1 MLHQRAGNPAEL
13 NRANR
18 TNPTTPTPGRSG
30 RWRAAKARRG
40 FPCGARTRHA
50 TRRRHGHGHRSPLH
64 DAARPGKHPRR
75 DSLSPVEAK
84 ELANGR
90 AAERDWLRETGR
102 RAFAQSLHEP
112 DPLIPSFSPS
122 GGGEGARRAVEGDSD
137 WFRVPMHGKNGVG
150 AFHERS
156 VLSPGFSR
164 SGPPEGG
171 TPTKW
176 RHTPMQ
182 SIKVGRLSMLTP
194 KRSPEGHL

>member
-1 MLHQRAGNPAEL
+1 MGGRPNAIGFGRPGAVRLRNL
-13 NRANR
+13 SMNR
-18 TNPTTPTPGRSG
+18 TPSSHP
-30 RWRAAKARRG
+30 
-40 FPCGARTRHA
+40 
-50 TRRRHGHGHRSPLH
+50 SP
-64 DAARPGKHPRR
+64 
-75 DSLSPVEAK
+75 PV
-84 ELANGR
+84 
-90 AAERDWLRETGR
+90 
-102 RAFAQSLHEP
+102 
-112 DPLIPSFSPS
+112 
-122 GGGEGARRAVEGDSD
+122 GGEGARRAVEGDSD

-171 TPTKW
+171 TPNKW